1 MGGCVLAL
9 AVASLASQPVS
20 PRWKLGTLPSLPDP
34 SVGSGEVLLEVP
46 IDAGGRVGA
55 IRTLRDS
62 PPYTEALRSAV
73 MSWLFEPARDSAGK
87 AAAGVVLVV
96 GSYRP
101 ATVVGPAQGELPR
114 DVAVAGTGVPL
125 PLKTV
130 PAPYPPLARG
140 DASVLVEITVG
151 VDGTTTP
158 RVVRGAPGFDDAAMQ
173 SAREWQFRPAPGGG
187 RAYVVYGF
195 RRPFTM

>member
-1 MGGCVLAL
+1 MQACVLAVL
-9 AVASLASQPVS
+9 VAGLSAQPVS
-20 PRWKLGTLPSLPDP
+20 PRWKLGTLPPLPDP

-73 MSWLFEPARDSAGK
+73 MGWLFEPARDGGKPVAG
-87 AAAGVVLVV
+87 AVLVA

-101 ATVVGPAQGELPR
+101 ATVIGPALGEPPR
-114 DVAVAGTGVPL
+114 DVAAAGPGVPF

-151 VDGTTTP
+151 ADGIATP
-158 RVVRGAPGFDDAAMQ
+158 RVVRGAPGFDDAALQ
-173 SAREWQFRPAPGGG
+173 SAREWQFRPAPAGGQV
-187 RAYVVYGF
+187 YVVYGF
-195 RRPFTM
+195 RRPFSM